1 MTPAFLIGLATLAA
15 TYAAERAVAA
25 IKRRRRCRA

>member
-1 MTPAFLIGLATLAA
+1 MTPVFLIGLATLAA
-15 TYAAERAVAA
+15 TYATERVVAV